1 MTWLSPRITVPT
13 HVTLWRE
20 SLYSDGQQCH
30 QYQQNKRK
38 FIQWWSTMPP
48 ISTKRTINSH
58 LMNKKRGK
66 GDNEIWRWKSRSW
79 LGFIGFQ
86 PSSSHLMYSLLPPKG
101 FNCHFTE
108 TRSWDTLLFHIFLG
122 NRKQCFSG
130 HHN

>member
-1 MTWLSPRITVPT
+1 MTLEIQILAWDT
-13 HVTLWRE
+13 H
-20 SLYSDGQQCH
+20 
-30 QYQQNKRK
+30 
-38 FIQWWSTMPP
+38 
-48 ISTKRTINSH
+48 
-58 LMNKKRGK
+58 KKVAELNR
-66 GDNEIWRWKSRSW
+66 
-79 LGFIGFQ
+79 FIGFQ